1 MILYLHVTCVL
12 VSIPC
17 LLLHSSYA
25 IELKILTPSDRQIL
39 ISGSNYAIKWH
50 LRQSGTTNL
59 TLMRM
64 VTDSGIGGSILE
76 IASNVPLLSGGFKWT
91 VPTGLDV
98 NNVHFPPWV
107 ILSDCEGDR
116 TLSGAFWVNDF
127 AVYERDD
134 SSGIDKTTRYPSGT
148 GNITVGTHISSTTT
162 GDGSSSSTTAEQI
175 VSTITSGNEYIPSL
189 GSVSGVTTGTIN
201 ITAHTHP
208 TLFAPSTDT
217 LSASTNTPSS
227 SDIKN
232 NHMPMIVGII
242 TGVLGL
248 LLLVIVCV
256 VIRHRDQRKQRL
268 ARPWKMRSDKNALE
282 LETTANFHEMEGPGK
297 FELDGTSMKKKV
309 CELEGRG
316 IKKTASVDVGD

>member
-1 MILYLHVTCVL
+1 MILYFHVICVL
-12 VSIPC
+12 ASILC
-17 LLLHSSYA
+17 LLVHSSYA
-25 IELKILTPSDRQIL
+25 IELKILAPSDRQIL

-50 LRQSGTTNL
+50 SRQSGTTNL

-64 VTDSGIGGSILE
+64 VTDSGVGGSILE
-76 IASNVPLLSGGFKWT
+76 IASNVPLLSGEFKWT
-91 VPTGLDV
+91 VPTGLDI

-107 ILSDCEGDR
+107 ILGDCEGDK

-127 AVYERDD
+127 AVYKRDD

-148 GNITVGTHISSTTT
+148 GNITVGTHISSTVI

-175 VSTITSGNEYIPSL
+175 VSTIISGNEYISSL
-189 GSVSGVTTGTIN
+189 GSVSGVTTGTVN

-208 TLFAPSTDT
+208 TLFASSTDT
-217 LSASTNTPSS
+217 SSASTNTPSS
-227 SDIKN
+227 SNIKN
-232 NHMPMIVGII
+232 NRMPMIVGII

-248 LLLVIVCV
+248 LLLVIVAV
-256 VIRHRDQRKQRL
+256 VIRHRDQRKQPL
-268 ARPWKMRSDKNALE
+268 TLPWKMRSDKNALE

-297 FELDGTSMKKKV
+297 FELDGTSMKKRV
-309 CELEGRG
+309 YELEGRG